1 MKVVLATLLLVF
13 QLQPVLGTAV
23 CMGFSTPATPRECEM
38 PEHGAMPHS
47 TVGQA
52 ESPAP
57 NCALASVCA
66 PSPLAVVSLPENL
79 QSVVALHSDP
89 PILAAA
95 TLFGISSA
103 PPFHPPRA

>member
-1 MKVVLATLLLVF
+1 MKATFAALLLLL
-13 QLQPVLGTAV
+13 QLQPLLGTAA
-23 CMGFSTPATPRECEM
+23 CLGLSDRAREAECQM
-38 PEHGAMPHS
+38 PEHGAMPQS
-47 TVGQA
+47 TLAQT

-66 PSPLAVVSLPENL
+66 PSPLAIVSLPENL
-79 QSVVALHSDP
+79 ESVIALHSES
-89 PILAAA
+89 PIMPAA